1 VFYHVFKLEILDD
14 LLRGKVACCEFSD
27 KIFVFVS
34 VGLEPLGICHKG
46 IIAKKNGEIMI
57 IWHNPKCSKSREA
70 LKLLEEKGT
79 STEVFKYLDTPPS
92 HEEIVDL
99 LQKLG
104 ISARELMRTK
114 EDLYKELGLA
124 KVTDE
129 VKLIEALAEH
139 PKLIERP
146 ILIDGNRAV
155 IGRPV
160 EKVIEFL
167 G

>member
-1 VFYHVFKLEILDD
+1 
-14 LLRGKVACCEFSD
+14 
-27 KIFVFVS
+27 
-34 VGLEPLGICHKG
+34 
-46 IIAKKNGEIMI
+46 MI

-70 LKLLEEKGT
+70 LKLLEEKGG
-79 STEVFKYLDTPPS
+79 SAEVFKYLDTPPS
-92 HEEIVDL
+92 RDEIVAL

-129 VKLIEALAEH
+129 AKLIDALAEY

-160 EKVIEFL
+160 EKVIDFL

>member
-1 VFYHVFKLEILDD
+1 MFF
-14 LLRGKVACCEFSD
+14 G
-27 KIFVFVS
+27 

-92 HEEIVDL
+92 RVEIVAL

-114 EDLYKELGLA
+114 EDLYKELELA
-124 KVTDE
+124 QVTDE
-129 VKLIEALAEH
+129 VKLIDALAEH

-167 G
+167 A

>member
-1 VFYHVFKLEILDD
+1 
-14 LLRGKVACCEFSD
+14 
-27 KIFVFVS
+27 
-34 VGLEPLGICHKG
+34 
-46 IIAKKNGEIMI
+46 MTT

-70 LKLLEEKGT
+70 LKLLEEKGE
-79 STEVFKYLDTPPS
+79 SFEVVKYLETSPGRD
-92 HEEIVDL
+92 EIAAL
-99 LQKLG
+99 LKKLG
-104 ISARELMRTK
+104 VSARELMRTK

-129 VKLIEALAEH
+129 EKLIDALAEH

-146 ILIDGNRAV
+146 ILIEGNRAV